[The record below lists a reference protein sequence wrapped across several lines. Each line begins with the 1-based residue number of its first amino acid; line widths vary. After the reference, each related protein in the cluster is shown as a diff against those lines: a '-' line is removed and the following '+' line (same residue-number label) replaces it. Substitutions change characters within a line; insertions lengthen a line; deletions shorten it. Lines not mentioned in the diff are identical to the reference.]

1 MELVRMRDIP
11 PRECAVNRGGDL
23 PEGVGGA
30 YQKIATG
37 RLGHRL
43 AGLPNEDDAED
54 QPTTHVRMAL
64 GGRFA
69 RRAHRA
75 LRPPLDHSQNSS
87 RVISGSRIR
96 RLSAC
101 GQKLCEGWQ
110 WTATLLPER
119 LVTFSCGDP
128 SPCRSVAK
136 NF

>member
-11 PRECAVNRGGDL
+11 PRERVVDRGGDL
-23 PEGVGGA
+23 PEGVGRA

-37 RLGHRL
+37 RLGQRL
-43 AGLPNEDDAED
+43 AGLANEDDAKD
-54 QPTTHVRMAL
+54 KPAAHVRVAL

-69 RRAHRA
+69 CRAHRA

-87 RVISGSRIR
+87 RVIFRSRIS

-101 GQKLCEGWQ
+101 GQKL
-110 WTATLLPER
+110 
-119 LVTFSCGDP
+119 SCGDP

-136 NF
+136 NFSRLISSRYLSSGSDGS